1 MALLDLQKTSTPI
14 SDEERSAALAD
25 PGFGRYYTDHMAL
38 ANYTEGR
45 GWENPRIVPTANF
58 SLHPAASVLHYGQ
71 EIFEG
76 LKAYR
81 HDDDSVWL
89 FRPERNAMRFVGSA
103 MRLQMAP
110 LPEEIFLASIMELVD
125 LERAWVPENTG
136 EQSLYIRPFQIAD
149 EPYLGVREAH
159 KYLYAVLTTPAGAYY
174 PDPVKLWITP
184 NYTRAAKGGTGTAKC
199 GGNYAA
205 SLAAAAEAQEH
216 GCGQVLYTDGA
227 EHTWLEECGTMNFM
241 MVTADGELVTPAL
254 GSILDGVTR
263 KSILTLAPDHGL
275 TAVERPVSI
284 HELRDGL
291 ANGHI
296 TEVFA
301 CGTAAVITPV
311 GELRWD
317 GGSAPSTAGA
327 EGGEVTRTIRQTL
340 LDIQYG
346 VAEDTRGWMTR
357 LA

>member
-1 MALLDLQKTSTPI
+1 MALLDLQRTPNPI
-14 SDEERSAALAD
+14 SDEQRAAALAD

-38 ANYTEGR
+38 ANYTEGS

-81 HDDDSVWL
+81 HDDDSIWL

-103 MRLQMAP
+103 LRLQMAP
-110 LPEEIFLASIMELVD
+110 LPAEIFLASIMELVD
-125 LERAWVPENTG
+125 LERAWVPDNAG

-205 SLAAAAEAQEH
+205 SLAAAAEALDH

-227 EHTWLEECGTMNFM
+227 EHKWLEECGTMNFM
-241 MVTADGELVTPAL
+241 MVTRDDELLTPAL
-254 GSILDGVTR
+254 GTILEGVTR
-263 KSILTLAPDHGL
+263 DSILTLAPEHGL
-275 TAVERPVSI
+275 TPIQRPISI
-284 HELRDGL
+284 DELRDGL
-291 ANGHI
+291 DDGYI
-296 TEVFA
+296 TEAFA
-301 CGTAAVITPV
+301 CGTAAVITPIV
-311 GELRWD
+311 GFNSPERGEESVGDGQPGARTQLLR
-317 GGSAPSTAGA
+317 
-327 EGGEVTRTIRQTL
+327 QHL

-346 VAEDTRGWMTR
+346 RAADRHGWLR
-357 LA
+357 RVG